1 MQRSDLP
8 AILQD
13 CDLEGNFNTLDIGSL
28 AEILSWIR
36 NNSILYSD
44 HHAVDTEL
52 PFLAANTKQL
62 PSKMTK
68 IHKYLNLLPVD
79 NKQTS
84 LSHNHSFLGPEIHIS
99 FNRLDDTIF
108 LVEIYFPEFT

>member
-36 NNSILYSD
+36 NNNICYSD
-44 HHAVDTEL
+44 HHTVDTEL
-52 PFLAANTKQL
+52 PFLSTNTKPL
-62 PSKMTK
+62 PRKMTK
-68 IHKYLNLLPVD
+68 VHKYLTQLPVD
-79 NKQTS
+79 NKQTA

-108 LVEIYFPEFT
+108 LVEIYFPEFA